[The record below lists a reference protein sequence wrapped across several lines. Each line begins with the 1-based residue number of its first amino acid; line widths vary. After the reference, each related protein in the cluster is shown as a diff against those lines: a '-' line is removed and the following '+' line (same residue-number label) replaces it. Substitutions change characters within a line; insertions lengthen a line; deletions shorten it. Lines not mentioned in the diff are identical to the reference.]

1 MDASTTSTT
10 TMPGYSL
17 RVHTADGPGWA
28 QMLRV
33 MFARPEVVVI
43 EYHDDWRRT
52 DRVLRFVGRCIVCQ
66 CRTWAAD
73 DGENDPRG
81 VLGDSAASPL
91 HAGDCEMTGPDVPL
105 CFLCANEY
113 DSYQA
118 AYEHAT
124 RNVWHQREGSG

>member
-1 MDASTTSTT
+1 MDASITS
-10 TMPGYSL
+10 MLGYSM
-17 RVHTADGPGWA
+17 RVHAANGPTWA
-28 QMLRV
+28 QLLRA
-33 MFARPEVVVI
+33 MFAMPAATVI

-52 DRVLRFVGRCIVCQ
+52 DRVLRYVGRCVVCRR
-66 CRTWAAD
+66 RTWAAD

-91 HAGDCEMTGPDVPL
+91 HAGDCDMEGPDVPL

-118 AYEHAT
+118 AYDQAT
-124 RNVWHQREGSG
+124 RTVWRQREGSDS